1 MSRPIQ
7 STITALV
14 VAISFIA
21 GSVLIS
27 EPLPPAKTE
36 TPVAVSEQSTAEV
49 AGQANAS
56 GQLVRFRSRMGVSM
70 PYYSFGSLLPRTR
83 GS

>member
-1 MSRPIQ
+1 MTRPIQ
-7 STITALV
+7 STITALLI
-14 VAISFIA
+14 AASFIA
-21 GSVLIS
+21 GSMLIS
-27 EPLPPAKTE
+27 EPSPPAQTE
-36 TPVAVSEQSTAEV
+36 TPVAISEPSTAEV
-49 AGQANAS
+49 AGQADAN